1 MALQWRDSPE
11 RYGIVSRCLH
21 WGMAILFAVQF
32 LGMGLK
38 LALGR
43 TPLTGFFVSNHAPL
57 GVLLLVLCVLRIG
70 WWLVNARRRPRQR
83 ADVLGRLALA
93 GHATLYVLMLVV
105 PSLALLRLYGSGRGF
120 RPYGIELIAPSERKL
135 EWTELP
141 AELLHG
147 ELAWVLLALI
157 AGHVAMALLH
167 RFWWRDGV
175 LARMLG
181 RRADAGKPAEV
192 ADEMPA

>member
-1 MALQWRDSPE
+1 MALQWRDSTE
-11 RYGIVSRCLH
+11 RYGIVSRGLH
-21 WGMAILFAVQF
+21 WGMAVLLALQF

-38 LALGR
+38 LAVGR
-43 TPLTGFFVSNHAPL
+43 TPLTSFFVSNHAPL
-57 GVLLLVLCVLRIG
+57 GVLLLVLCALRIVWG
-70 WWLVNARRRPRQR
+70 LANARRRPRQR
-83 ADVLGRLALA
+83 RDVLGRLALA
-93 GHATLYVLMLVV
+93 GHGALYLLMLVV
-105 PSLALLRLYGSGRGF
+105 PTLALLRLYGSGRGF

-147 ELAWVLLALI
+147 ELAWVMLALI

-175 LARMLG
+175 LARMWGG
-181 RRADAGKPAEV
+181 RARARRPAAS